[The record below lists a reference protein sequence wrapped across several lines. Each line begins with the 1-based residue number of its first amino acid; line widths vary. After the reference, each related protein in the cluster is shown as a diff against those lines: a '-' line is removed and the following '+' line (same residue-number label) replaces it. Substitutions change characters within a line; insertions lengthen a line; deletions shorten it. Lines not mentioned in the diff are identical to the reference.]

1 MAKIMRMEANY
12 WTPEEVKRA
21 EEICEILEESQKPEK
36 RKRSKWAWAYERLE
50 TTYTVAVI
58 LSMGLLGLALVFH
71 VGRMNF
77 LAAMAVEGEY
87 GIGMSVLYVIPN
99 IILTATLYT
108 GAMVLILMLPR
119 IWAWY
124 AEYTRKQVKKCVRRN
139 YSLRRVRRTLR
150 WNVPGY
156 LLLAFCRIL
165 AGKNYHRFWEEVAND
180 DAI

>member
-1 MAKIMRMEANY
+1 MAQIMRMSNEY
-12 WTPEEVKRA
+12 WTKEQVENA
-21 EEICEILEESQKPEK
+21 EEICEILEESRKPEK
-36 RKRSKWAWAYERLE
+36 RKHSKWAWAYERLE
-50 TTYTVAVI
+50 TTYAAAVI
-58 LSMGLLGLALVFH
+58 ISMVLLGLALVYH

-87 GIGMSVLYVIPN
+87 GIGMSVLYIIPN
-99 IILTATLYT
+99 IVLTAMLYT
-108 GAMVLILMLPR
+108 GTMVLILMLPR
-119 IWAWY
+119 IWSWY
-124 AEYTRKQVKKCVRRN
+124 AEKTRKQLKRCVYRN